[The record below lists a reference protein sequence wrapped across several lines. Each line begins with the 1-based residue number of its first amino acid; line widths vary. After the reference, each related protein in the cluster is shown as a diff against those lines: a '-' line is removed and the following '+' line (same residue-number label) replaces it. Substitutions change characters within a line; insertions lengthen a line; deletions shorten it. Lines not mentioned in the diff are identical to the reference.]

1 MRVIVSVDS
10 GVDERV
16 EPMART
22 IAVINAMARADL
34 EGRLPD
40 WVEPHW
46 FSTAEE
52 LFAPLAEA
60 EIGWFDSFALDG
72 INEAIGR
79 APKLKWLNT
88 MAAGLDS
95 FPMALL
101 RERGITFTNGAG
113 LNSITIAE
121 YAVMGMLTVAKNYR
135 AVARAQDRHE
145 WLRDAPGKMEVY
157 GSRVLILGA
166 GGIGGRIATLLS
178 SFGVEVTMMRR
189 TPSPD
194 TLGPGEWRARLGEF
208 DWVIVTVAATPDTA
222 GMIGAAEFAAM
233 KPGAAIM
240 NFSRGFVI
248 DTRAMLGSLR
258 EGRLGAAFLDVT
270 DPEPLPSDHPLW
282 GFDNVH
288 ITMHLS
294 GRSQNTLIRRSAG
307 RFLANLERYARGE
320 PLSHRVDLTLGY

>member
-1 MRVIVSVDS
+1 MTK
-10 GVDERV
+10 
-16 EPMART
+16 T

-46 FSTAEE
+46 FTTAEE

-72 INEAIGR
+72 TNEAIRR

-88 MAAGLDS
+88 VAAGLDS

-101 RERGITFTNGAG
+101 RERGVVFTNGAG

-135 AVARAQDRHE
+135 AVVRAQDRHE
-145 WLRDAPGKMEVY
+145 WLGDAPGKTELY
-157 GSRVLILGA
+157 GSKVLILGA
-166 GGIGGRIATLLS
+166 GGIGGRVATLLS
-178 SFGVEVTMMRR
+178 SFDVEVTMMRR
-189 TPSPD
+189 TPSPGM
-194 TLGPGEWRARLGEF
+194 LGPDEWRGRLGEF
-208 DWVIVTVAATPDTA
+208 DWVIVAVAATPDTT

-248 DTRAMLGSLR
+248 DTDALLATLR

-270 DPEPLPSDHPLW
+270 DPEPLPADHPLW
-282 GFDNVH
+282 DFDNVH

-294 GRSQNTLIRRSAG
+294 GRSQNTLMRRGAE
-307 RFLANLERYARGE
+307 RFLANLERYEKGE
-320 PLSHRVDLTLGY
+320 PLSHQVDMMLGY